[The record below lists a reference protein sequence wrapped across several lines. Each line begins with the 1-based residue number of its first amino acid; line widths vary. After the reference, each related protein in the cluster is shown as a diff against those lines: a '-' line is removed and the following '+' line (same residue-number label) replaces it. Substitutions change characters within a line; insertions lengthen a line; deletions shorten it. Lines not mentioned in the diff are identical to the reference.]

1 MKFALLSVLAM
12 LGSAVAAPISLN
24 KRSLPRLGGVNIAV
38 SSREPGGQ
46 RERARSHSE
55 TTALTSRDASLA
67 STSGVGQA
75 PGSLSYHT

>member
-38 SSREPGGQ
+38 RSRV
-46 RERARSHSE
+46 
-55 TTALTSRDASLA
+55 ALLFEAM
-67 STSGVGQA
+67 STSLLGMK
-75 PGSLSYHT
+75 H